1 MGNVRAVRLDWLG
14 EGMRFRAA
22 GTEPATPAIEIDGD
36 GGSGPSPTLAL
47 LMAAGSCSGS
57 DVVLILKKMRVR
69 LAQVSVEVR
78 GERREAE
85 PRRFVAMH
93 LRYVV
98 SGEGVDRAKVERAVQ
113 LSLEKYCS
121 VVHSLAPDLK
131 VTHDVVVA

>member
-1 MGNVRAVRLDWLG
+1 MGNMRAVRLDWLG
-14 EGMRFRAA
+14 EGMRFRAV
-22 GTEPATPAIEIDGD
+22 GTQPATPAIEIDGD

-47 LMAAGSCSGS
+47 LMAAGGCSGS

-69 LAQVSVEVR
+69 LAKVSVEVR

-85 PRRFVAMH
+85 PRRLIAMH
-93 LRYVV
+93 LRYMV
-98 SGEGVDRAKVERAVQ
+98 SGEGADQAKAERAVQ

-121 VVHSLAPDLK
+121 VVASLAPDLK